1 MKWTWEHTIASL
13 LFVLTFAPLFL
24 GLTGC
29 AFGGAKENNVVI
41 LCEPGAVV
49 EVATDKAIDV
59 IATTDDG
66 KKAVC
71 QKNIAGCV
79 AMPKSVYR
87 QMREAWIAAHPEG
100 K

>member
-1 MKWTWEHTIASL
+1 MRAALVLVVLGSL
-13 LFVLTFAPLFL
+13 GMLTVVA
-24 GLTGC
+24 GC